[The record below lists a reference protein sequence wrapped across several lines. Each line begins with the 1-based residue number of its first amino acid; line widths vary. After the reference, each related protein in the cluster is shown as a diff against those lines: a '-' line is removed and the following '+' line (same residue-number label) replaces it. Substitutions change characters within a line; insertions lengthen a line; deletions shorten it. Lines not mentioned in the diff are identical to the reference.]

1 MLQTI
6 ETSGSLIFG
15 IIAMIT
21 SVVALV
27 ISIKST
33 ERDGYTV
40 ALSLLTDLTTNEVA
54 EARDGIGTLRYGSKE
69 GIATLN
75 YSRIIKDYYTLE
87 WALERTNYALRGIRM
102 TSSSIQ
108 KSLEDVI
115 RWHCIEILTAISII
129 RKADDHEFNDAESMK
144 QLRQIAETLN
154 KVDTLKN
161 FDAIDILENPSPD
174 EVKKVRGNLQRL
186 QATPR

>member
-21 SVVALV
+21 SIVALV

-54 EARDGIGTLRYGSKE
+54 KARDGIGTLRYGARE
-69 GIATLN
+69 GIIAMD

-87 WALERTNYALRGIRM
+87 WALERTNYALKGIRM
-102 TSSSIQ
+102 TSSNIQ
-108 KSLEDVI
+108 QSLTDAI
-115 RWHCIEILTAISII
+115 KWHCIEILTAISIV
-129 RKADDHEFNDAESMK
+129 RKADGRIFNDAESMK
-144 QLRQIAETLN
+144 QLQQIAENFN
-154 KVDTLKN
+154 KEDVLKN
-161 FDAIDILENPSPD
+161 PPSE
-174 EVKKVRGNLQRL
+174 EVKKVRNNLQL
-186 QATPR
+186 INSNDSEEINVILS

>member
-21 SVVALV
+21 SIVALV

-40 ALSLLTDLTTNEVA
+40 SLSLLTDLTTNEVA
-54 EARDGIGTLRYGSKE
+54 AARDGIGILRYGSEE
-69 GIATLN
+69 GIISLD

-87 WALERTNYALRGIRM
+87 WALERTNYALKGIRM

-108 KSLEDVI
+108 ESLKNVI
-115 RWHCIEILTAISII
+115 KWHCVEILTAISII
-129 RKADDHEFNDAESMK
+129 RKADCRSFNDAESMK
-144 QLRQIAETLN
+144 QLQQIAENL
-154 KVDTLKN
+154 
-161 FDAIDILENPSPD
+161 DAVHTLENPSLD
-174 EVKKVRGNLQRL
+174 EVEKVRRNLEKAR
-186 QATPR
+186 TR